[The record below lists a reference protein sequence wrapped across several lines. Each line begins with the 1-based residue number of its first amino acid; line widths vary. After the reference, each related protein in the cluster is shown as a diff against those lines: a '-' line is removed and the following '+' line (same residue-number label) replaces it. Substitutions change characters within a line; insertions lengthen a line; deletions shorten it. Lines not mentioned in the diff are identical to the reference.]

1 MSIRSNIPA
10 PQLTLP
16 ADATRRLWTAAELR
30 RLEVAGIL
38 HPEERVELIAGEI
51 VAVSPKGAR
60 HEVLRN
66 ELVLLWARRLPD
78 DIKFAEEPPLTLDE
92 RYEPEPDI
100 ILFPASLRVNEV
112 DGNSVLLVVE
122 IADSSLGWDLGTK
135 AQAYAMFGV
144 REYWVINAKTLE
156 TTVHR
161 RPTSD
166 SYGEI
171 MTIPATDVMTPSL
184 VPTLAVRVAD
194 LQIEPA

>member
-1 MSIRSNIPA
+1 MNIRSNMPA
-10 PQLTLP
+10 HQLTLP
-16 ADATRRLWTAAELR
+16 ADTTRRLWTAAELR
-30 RLEVAGIL
+30 RLELAGIL

-66 ELVLLWARRLPD
+66 ELILYWSDRRPRD
-78 DIKFAEEPPLTLDE
+78 VKFAEEPPLTLDE
-92 RYEPEPDI
+92 HYEPEPDI

-112 DGNSVLLVVE
+112 DGKTVLLVVE
-122 IADSSLGWDLGTK
+122 IADSSLSWDLGTK

-144 REYWVINAKTLE
+144 REYWVINARTLA

-161 RPTSD
+161 HPGPD
-166 SYGEI
+166 GYGE
-171 MTIPATDVMTPSL
+171 TTTVPATDVLTPSL
-184 VPTLAVRVAD
+184 VPALGLRIAD